1 MLIGAHVSVAHG
13 YLAALDYAQSIGA
26 ECIQIFAKSPR
37 QWRGSPVDP
46 EAAAAFVAERKARAF
61 GPVFTHTA
69 YLINLGTDDQGLRER
84 SIAALADELVRAALL
99 QADGV
104 VTHLGNDPLG
114 DSEAAA
120 LRIAEAIV
128 AAYAIAGET
137 GASSRLLLEN
147 TAGAGRS
154 FGSTFEELGACLWAT
169 GLGPERLGVCLD
181 TCHAFAF
188 GMGVDS
194 EAGWRE
200 TILKLKSH
208 VGVDRLGLIHANDC
222 LFERGSKRDRHAW
235 IGDGFI
241 GREGFQ
247 AMLDTP
253 EIRDVPACL
262 EMPGEVP
269 VKDTTNI
276 ERLKLYRSGRETSEG
291 C

>member
-1 MLIGAHVSVAHG
+1 MLIGAHVSVAQG
-13 YLAALDYAQSIGA
+13 YLAALDYAQSVGA

-37 QWRGSPVDP
+37 QWHGPRIKAT
-46 EAAAAFVAERKARAF
+46 AAAAFVAERKARAF

-69 YLINLGTDDQGLRER
+69 YLINLGTDDPELRER

-114 DSEAAA
+114 DSDAAA
-120 LRIAEAIV
+120 FRIAEAIV
-128 AAYAIAGET
+128 AAYAIAGDA
-137 GASSRLLLEN
+137 GAASRLLLEN

-154 FGSTFEELGACLWAT
+154 FGSTFQELGACVSAT
-169 GLGPERLGVCLD
+169 GLEPDRLGMCFD
-181 TCHAFAF
+181 TCHAFTY
-188 GMGVDS
+188 GMDVNT
-194 EAGWRE
+194 ETGWRE
-200 TILKLKSH
+200 TIAQVESH
-208 VGVDRLGLIHANDC
+208 VGLDRLGLIHANDC

-241 GREGFQ
+241 GEDGFR
-247 AMLDTP
+247 AMLCAP
-253 EIRDVPACL
+253 ELRGVPACL

-269 VKDTTNI
+269 IKDATNI
-276 ERLKLYRSGRETSEG
+276 ERLKLYRSE

>member
-13 YLAALDYAQSIGA
+13 YLAALDYAESVGA

-37 QWRGSPVDP
+37 QWRGPEIDP
-46 EAAAAFVAERKARAF
+46 EVATAFVAERKARAF

-69 YLINLGTDDQGLRER
+69 YLVNLGTDDQELRER
-84 SIAALADELVRAALL
+84 SIAALADELVRASLL

-114 DSEAAA
+114 DSDAAA

-128 AAYAIAGET
+128 TAYALAGEA
-137 GASSRLLLEN
+137 GAASRLLLEN

-154 FGSTFEELGACLWAT
+154 FGSKFEQLGACMSAT

-181 TCHAFAF
+181 TCHAFAY
-188 GMGVDS
+188 GMGVDT

-200 TILKLKSH
+200 TIRMLESH
-208 VGVDRLGLIHANDC
+208 VGVARLGLIHANDC

-235 IGDGFI
+235 IGEGFI
-241 GREGFQ
+241 GEDGFR
-247 AMLDTP
+247 AMLDAP
-253 EIRDVPACL
+253 ELRDVPACL

-269 VKDTTNI
+269 VKDAANI
-276 ERLKLYRSGRETSEG
+276 ERLKLYRTESRTPDGG
-291 C
+291 